1 MNLVVRPAPA
11 PAPVHPVPSSP
22 PVILQSRAPSLP
34 PSKPSSPSSSSSL
47 SPSPSTQSFSAT
59 LQRMKDERAEILQH
73 ALKCKWPSLTWLR
86 KACRED
92 SLRTRLEHP
101 RCRQMISEIIAN
113 YTQSRY
119 YVSFHARH
127 QVGSARGQV
136 SAHVVAWNQMDNVPS
151 GYYSHGML

>member
-1 MNLVVRPAPA
+1 MNLVLRR
-11 PAPVHPVPSSP
+11 APVPVPVPPAPSSP
-22 PVILQSRAPSLP
+22 TVILQSRAPSLP
-34 PSKPSSPSSSSSL
+34 PSKPTSPSSSFSL
-47 SPSPSTQSFSAT
+47 SPSPSTQSFSVI

-92 SLRTRLEHP
+92 ALRTRLEHP

-119 YVSFHARH
+119 YVSFRARH
-127 QVGSARGQV
+127 QAGSARGQV
-136 SAHVVAWNQMDNVPS
+136 SAHAVAWNQMDNVPS
-151 GYYSHGML
+151 GYYSHGM